1 MNLRYDTIPG
11 ELADEPPD
19 LLVCFLCDADGP
31 DVAASAEEAGD
42 CQTEATAFCMDLM
55 ACMGRLAA
63 LAHGH
68 REAPQTAELA
78 GVAA

>member
-1 MNLRYDTIPG
+1 MNLSYDAKPG

-19 LLVCFLCDADGP
+19 LLICFLCDADGP
-31 DVAASAEEAGD
+31 DVAVSAAEGGD
-42 CQTEATAFCMDLM
+42 GYVEVVAFCLDQM

-63 LAHGH
+63 LTYGH
-68 REAPQTAELA
+68 REAPQTAQLA